1 MNFRISILFF
11 FVCFLFTTFSG
22 YAQVNPLGSQNI
34 SSVKIDN
41 ITDNEILV
49 YLQKAKDNG
58 ISEQGIY
65 RILQEKGLPE
75 EELDKLMERIQKLSS
90 LPAASANVGQN
101 EKSVDSK
108 ANIANRDKRSY
119 NQDASTIPQ
128 QKNQSDLSVF
138 GSELFTTNS
147 IVFEPNLRIP
157 TPSGYIL
164 GPDDELIVNVFGYS
178 EKTYHLNVNEE
189 GNIYIPQVG
198 PIFVNGL
205 SIEQASTKI
214 KSKLGATIYKAIGSG
229 RTRVQISLGKIRSI
243 RVTVIGEAKKPGTY
257 TVSSLTTVF
266 NLLYLCGGPSDL
278 GSYRNIELIRGNE
291 LKRKVDLY
299 SFLTKGNQRDN
310 VLLNEGDVIRIP
322 YYQTRVILNGNVRHK
337 GKYELKDDETFEHIL
352 QYSGG
357 FADDA
362 YKTSVTVY
370 QYTEKERRITDLIK
384 NQYGSYKPHSSDSI
398 VVGKLLNRFEN
409 KLIVKGAV
417 MRPGEY
423 ELSSGLTLKA
433 LLEKAGGV
441 KEDVYNKRGSISR
454 LNDNNM
460 PVQVSFDIDSIMKDQ
475 TKIYL
480 KKNDSITVYS
490 IFDFDNEA
498 TINIDGNVKKPG
510 KYRWAENITLRDMI
524 LKAGGLNEIG
534 DSKNIEIAR
543 RITNLKLTEV
553 NHLQTEIISVDLSDS
568 SATNDIVLKPY
579 DVINIRQKSDYV
591 DQRIVIVEGMVLN
604 PGRYTLQMSG
614 DRISDIIKRAG
625 GVRANADTTAMVIK
639 RISKRSQ
646 SLQDREKTFS
656 KLLNINSDSLNS
668 TERIKNEIYKEYD
681 KISIDLNKA
690 LHEKNETDNMLL
702 EDGDILSIEQNTS
715 LVKVSG
721 EVYYPT
727 IIPFKEG
734 ENLKY
739 YIQKSGS
746 YTDLARKNGTL
757 VVYPDGKAKKA
768 KHFLFFKSYP
778 KVVSR
783 SEIFVPQK
791 NDKNRGGITLGEWSV
806 ILSSL
811 AIVANVIINL
821 KK

>member
-1 MNFRISILFF
+1 
-11 FVCFLFTTFSG
+11 
-22 YAQVNPLGSQNI
+22 
-34 SSVKIDN
+34 
-41 ITDNEILV
+41 
-49 YLQKAKDNG
+49 
-58 ISEQGIY
+58 
-65 RILQEKGLPE
+65 
-75 EELDKLMERIQKLSS
+75 
-90 LPAASANVGQN
+90 
-101 EKSVDSK
+101 
-108 ANIANRDKRSY
+108 
-119 NQDASTIPQ
+119 
-128 QKNQSDLSVF
+128 
-138 GSELFTTNS
+138 
-147 IVFEPNLRIP
+147 
-157 TPSGYIL
+157 
-164 GPDDELIVNVFGYS
+164 
-178 EKTYHLNVNEE
+178 
-189 GNIYIPQVG
+189 
-198 PIFVNGL
+198 
-205 SIEQASTKI
+205 
-214 KSKLGATIYKAIGSG
+214 
-229 RTRVQISLGKIRSI
+229 
-243 RVTVIGEAKKPGTY
+243 
-257 TVSSLTTVF
+257 
-266 NLLYLCGGPSDL
+266 
-278 GSYRNIELIRGNE
+278 
-291 LKRKVDLY
+291 
-299 SFLTKGNQRDN
+299 
-310 VLLNEGDVIRIP
+310 
-322 YYQTRVILNGNVRHK
+322 
-337 GKYELKDDETFEHIL
+337 
-352 QYSGG
+352 
-357 FADDA
+357 
-362 YKTSVTVY
+362 
-370 QYTEKERRITDLIK
+370 
-384 NQYGSYKPHSSDSI
+384 
-398 VVGKLLNRFEN
+398 
-409 KLIVKGAV
+409 
-417 MRPGEY
+417 
-423 ELSSGLTLKA
+423 
-433 LLEKAGGV
+433 LEKAGGV